1 MFRIT
6 NSIFPSLSLYRRSEF
21 LGCMSFPVKHI
32 LKKSV
37 NGSFKLQ
44 PQSGLTNPIPP
55 IPVLA
60 TTSTAPAATTA
71 SAMCDYSQSSE
82 EITSLDDG
90 GLGSTTTSTGGDQ
103 ISLSKKALHQ
113 RDADEN
119 LFLRFLE
126 LDPPVEG
133 VQRRQSASLSYKNT
147 NGRTPFTISKKLTR
161 TSEKGF
167 GLSIVWTHPPRVEKV
182 EPGLSADRAG
192 ITAGDYIVFVDKQN
206 VVTMPESDVL
216 NLIRAQGNT
225 LSLEI
230 FRRPASTKSNGLKA
244 RPLSMP
250 AATTS
255 HNTNAIA
262 THLPTSHSEVYSSH
276 PSVMASQPLPLLPL
290 TPASTTVTQHSE
302 STPSHHPQLQRQQPV
317 TSNST
322 LATDTDDTSKQV
334 TLPIQPL
341 TAACSNASI
350 ETSKRRLHL
359 PQVTFSKEV
368 GQGVIV

>member
-1 MFRIT
+1 M
-6 NSIFPSLSLYRRSEF
+6 N
-21 LGCMSFPVKHI
+21 
-32 LKKSV
+32 
-37 NGSFKLQ
+37 
-44 PQSGLTNPIPP
+44 
-55 IPVLA
+55 
-60 TTSTAPAATTA
+60 
-71 SAMCDYSQSSE
+71 DYSQSSE

-90 GLGSTTTSTGGDQ
+90 GLGGGSTTSTGGD

-133 VQRRQSASLSYKNT
+133 SQRRQSASLSYKNT

-161 TSEKGF
+161 SGDKGF

-192 ITAGDYIVFVDKQN
+192 ITAGDYLVFVDKQN

-230 FRRPASTKSNGLKA
+230 FRRPSATKSNGLKA

-250 AATTS
+250 AATS
-255 HNTNAIA
+255 HTNSIG
-262 THLPTSHSEVYSSH
+262 THLPTSHSEVYSSQ
-276 PSVMASQPLPLLPL
+276 PVMPQQPKPQTPLPQLPL
-290 TPASTTVTQHSE
+290 TPATTVTQPSE

-317 TSNST
+317 TSSST
-322 LATDTDDTSKQV
+322 GADTDDSKQV
-334 TLPIQPL
+334 TLPLQPL